1 MTGTTIGRMRKVS
14 MATPTRREKPYW
26 FSTIVLGI
34 KRPTKEMIMI
44 SPAVLTMLP
53 VFSTARQT
61 ARGEGAR
68 VRRRG

>member
-34 KRPTKEMIMI
+34 NRPTKEMIMI